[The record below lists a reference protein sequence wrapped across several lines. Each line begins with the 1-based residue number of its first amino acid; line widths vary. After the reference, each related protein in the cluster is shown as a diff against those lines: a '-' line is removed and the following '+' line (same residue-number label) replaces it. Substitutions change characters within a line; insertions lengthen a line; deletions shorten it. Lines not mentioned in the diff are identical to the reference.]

1 MKRQTILVVDDEKMI
16 LNAIKRVLRNEN
28 YNILTAESGDQGLL
42 LLKDYDVQ
50 LVICDYN
57 MPGMNGLEFL
67 QNVKRD
73 HPRILTIMLTGQM
86 EIEIAMKAINEAGVY
101 KFILKPWEGAD
112 LIITIRRALESL
124 ELILERESLLRQI
137 KTRDVILQD
146 LEKEHPGI
154 TKVERDENG
163 YIFVDC

>member
-1 MKRQTILVVDDEKMI
+1 MKRQTILVVDDERLVLKS
-16 LNAIKRVLRNEN
+16 IKRVLRNEN

-50 LVICDYN
+50 LVISDYN

-73 HPRILTIMLTGQM
+73 HHQILTIMLTGQM

-101 KFILKPWEGAD
+101 KFILKPWEDAD

-124 ELILERESLLRQI
+124 ELILERESLLQQI

-163 YIFVDC
+163 YIIVDC

>member
-16 LNAIKRVLRNEN
+16 LKAIKRVLRNEN

-50 LVICDYN
+50 LVISDYN

-73 HPRILTIMLTGQM
+73 HHQILTIMLTGQM

-101 KFILKPWEGAD
+101 KFILKPWEDAD

-124 ELILERESLLRQI
+124 ELILERKSLLQQI
-137 KTRDVILQD
+137 KTRDVILQN